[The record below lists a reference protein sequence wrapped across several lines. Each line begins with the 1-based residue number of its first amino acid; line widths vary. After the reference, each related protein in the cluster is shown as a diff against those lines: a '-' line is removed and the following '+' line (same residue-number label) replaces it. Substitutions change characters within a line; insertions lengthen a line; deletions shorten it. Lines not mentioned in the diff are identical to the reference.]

1 MRHGK
6 NKLVFLILSLFL
18 MMLSSCVLLS
28 KEQMVRIPYQQKDC
42 FQQM

>member
-18 MMLSSCVLLS
+18 MMLTTGYSVGT
-28 KEQMVRIPYQQKDC
+28 QVTNYNFIIFHYY
-42 FQQM
+42 F